1 MSLMDEELIEVLL
14 VIGLEIEKN
23 KKNVYISNE
32 TLIYLYNLIEDE
44 LISRKEAITH

>member
-23 KKNVYISNE
+23 DKNVYISKE
-32 TLIYLYNLIEDE
+32 TLIYLYNLIEEE
-44 LISRKEAITH
+44 LISREEATLH

>member
-44 LISRKEAITH
+44 LISREEAITH

>member
-23 KKNVYISNE
+23 EKNVYISNE

-44 LISRKEAITH
+44 LINREEAITH